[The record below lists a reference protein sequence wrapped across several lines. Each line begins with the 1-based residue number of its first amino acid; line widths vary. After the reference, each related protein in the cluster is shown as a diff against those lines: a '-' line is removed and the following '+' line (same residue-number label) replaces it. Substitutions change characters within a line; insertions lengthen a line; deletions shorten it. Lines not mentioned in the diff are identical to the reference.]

1 MLRSNEMT
9 VMVMNEE
16 HFLLFYNDGISKRL
30 FTILPKLYKICNR
43 LHYNF
48 RAKITNFN
56 Y

>member
-9 VMVMNEE
+9 VIVMNEE

-30 FTILPKLYKICNR
+30 FTILPELYKICT
-43 LHYNF
+43 YNF